1 MRKFALPLRLRCFV
15 SAFRSIANL
24 ALACLAVLIS
34 SGTPVEA
41 QSTFPEVEPNGVKAE
56 ATVVT
61 GIIPGDAI
69 TGVCTGTSLAT
80 ANTALT
86 SSDVFRVKT
95 TVLPLGVYRHRLTV
109 TSSIVGHSGTIRGLN
124 QTGTPGTASTGGT
137 AGTTDSS
144 IQATSISTTPPR
156 FNQWYGFGKQEEIYY
171 RIQGTTTT
179 TAAYGAV
186 MSTST
191 IVPIVIAPAFESAN
205 PITITTIGETTADT
219 YIHVYDAS
227 LNAIP
232 GYSNDDE
239 GPLGPTSQSR
249 LTRTFAPGVYFL
261 AVGSFNT
268 AWNLVSPPD
277 EDSLIPDPLMDFPN
291 VLARSSSLNTAQDWD
306 FRIVASNGVQ
316 SVTNQLP
323 ASAPYDVTWHQFTVQ
338 AGAALIAP
346 GNDICANAFDVGATG
361 GTATGSVQFAS
372 LDGAAASC
380 EVFNPLEKDVWFKFT
395 NSGLTNRILS
405 ADTCTSSFDTVL
417 SVYDSCGGTELA
429 CSDNCAGPTPC
440 ATTASCVSGVLTT
453 PGQTVFIRIADK
465 GTGGINYVL
474 HTSVVILPPANDA
487 CSGAIAIAVP
497 SVTSGSTVAATA
509 EAPAPPACVG
519 PLGTA
524 SQSFTFTSGVWYSI
538 MVPSTQTVTLDT
550 LATAFDT
557 KMWVFDAS
565 AGCAA
570 LTCVT
575 ANDDIQGSPFQ
586 SKVSFV
592 AQAGVDYRVLV
603 GPFGTAGA
611 FTLTASGAS
620 TPANDL
626 CGSPTVISGV
636 SGSIAGSTVGA
647 TAPNNTSSSALA
659 SCSLGQ
665 SFFDVFY
672 SYTAPCTG
680 SATFATCG
688 SYDTILSVHGAC
700 PTLTAN
706 NQIVG
711 ACNNDG
717 GGGCTPGSQVTVAV
731 TGGTTYL
738 VRVVGAVGAAA
749 GNSFTLTWALPDVT
763 PPSITCP
770 GPQAF
775 TAPNPCS
782 GPIPDYTS
790 LATASDLCGSVV
802 VTQSPLPGSTV
813 PVGSFP
819 VTLTATD
826 GSSNTA
832 NCNFTVTVTGTGM
845 PAVTYVDPSFTA
857 AGTNPPGPGE
867 SVGCDSFATIQA
879 AINAVTAG
887 GTVNV
892 AAGNYNEDVSVTNGV
907 SVLGAGA
914 GVSIVSGP
922 IGGGG
927 STFAMTSSNAVLAGF
942 TITRDGNN
950 VIDWNNPGL
959 NSAGVSIQ
967 GLSLSG
973 IVIRDNLITGMRTGI
988 DINNSGSHSIRN
1000 NVIDFNRTGMI
1011 LRNQTD
1017 NLLVVQNAI
1026 TNNFTVGV
1034 LFLDGSV
1041 GTNVPVQTALNCSFS
1056 NNAIASNWYGQIVE
1070 RQAGGVLP
1078 VPGTNP
1084 KNFSANWYGTAAPVI
1099 SALNSTE
1106 PGYAAQIPVAFGG
1119 SAVPPGGQPDILGVA
1134 SANFDVT
1141 PWLDTGLDT
1150 DVSTGFGTNGFQGN
1164 FSLLTVTSQL
1174 AQTGASGR
1182 VQEGHDLATGTTVT
1196 LLAGN
1201 YSDNVVITKNIKL
1214 IGVGSGDC
1222 DTAANPAT
1230 QSIITS
1236 AAANTPVIS
1245 IDDVG
1250 GASTSDRLTIKDIR
1264 ITGASGGNTSAE
1276 SGIRVTAAAAATR
1289 EFFRFEGLTVTGNS
1303 GHGIAFES
1311 PAGTINDAEIA
1322 SSNICSNY
1330 RGIFVADTF
1339 LAFSGLSVSGST
1351 VKNNTFH
1358 GLSVNGANTNGG
1370 FSATNISVSNST
1382 FGNNG
1387 QSNNLFQG
1395 SGDLSF
1401 FIFNGNASLTNVT
1414 VNTTGRVPVQFRGRG
1429 TDNFSTAWQPMGTV
1443 TINGLTVNGTSDRSA
1458 LYVHYYSDVNGL
1470 SLAGVDLS
1478 GSVSSATPSTAFAVT
1493 GMTLVH
1499 LGATPLPLA
1508 DTIFP
1513 CQGAGYVGLAVFGS
1527 GGATASCATVFVGAN
1542 TTIAREAC
1550 VFDVND
1556 LAGFGDVTFPDDP
1569 IINTQ
1574 PTATAVCLG
1583 APANFSVVAS
1593 GPGLTYQ
1600 WRFNTIAILGETSSS
1615 FSIPSVSAGDVG
1627 NYDVLV
1633 SNGCA
1638 TITSASVALSLLP
1651 DPVAATSASV
1661 DVSSYCVGFAPANV
1675 TLSAVGGSGTTFN
1688 WYSGSCAGTLEG
1700 SGTTLM
1706 ITTPVVTT
1714 TYYGSWTTS
1723 CGTSTCVSTTVTVV
1737 PPPSATAG
1745 PDQTSCGGG
1754 AVNITATASD
1764 SASTAWTTSG
1774 TGTFGNASLLATT
1787 YTPSGADI
1795 TAGSVILTI
1804 TANPNAPCATPTAD
1818 TLTVN
1823 ITTVTNIAYVD
1834 DGYVGQPFGTQVNW
1848 PWPGSI
1854 GGPFTIGCN
1863 AFATIQAGVNAVTP
1877 SGTVNVAAGN
1887 YNEDVSVTNGVSVLG
1902 AGAGVSIVSGPI
1914 GGGGSTFAMTSS
1926 NAVLAGFTIT
1936 RDGNNVIDWNNP
1948 GLNSAG
1954 VSIQGLSL
1962 SGIVIRDNLIT
1973 GMRTGIDINNS
1984 GSHSIRNNVI
1994 DFNRTGMILR
2004 NQTDNLLV
2012 VQNAITNNF
2021 TVGVL
2026 FLDGSVG
2033 TNVPVQ
2039 TALNCSFSNNAIAS
2053 NWYGQIVERQAG
2065 GVLPV
2070 PGTNPKNFSANWYGT
2085 AAPVISALN
2094 STEPGYAAQIPVAFG
2109 GSAVPPGGQPDIL
2122 GVASANFDVT
2132 PWLDTGLDTDV
2143 STGFGTNGFQGNFS
2157 LLTVTSQLAQT
2168 GASGRVQ
2175 EGHDLATG
2183 TTVTVLAGTYTE
2195 NVVVT
2200 KRMTLQGVGSGGA
2213 AVSGNPATDT
2223 IIAAASSGS
2232 PVIDLQ
2238 IGGLTSVL
2246 RQTVKDLRVQGGS
2259 DGIRI
2264 AFSPA
2269 DHFTFQGVNASSN
2282 SNGISFNSTGT
2293 SDDIK
2298 VTSCNIQNNSNTGLR
2313 VASAMTSFTNLDVT
2327 GGSMSGNATAGFGFN
2342 PSGNVTCVGNNLS
2355 FVGTTFAN
2363 NGTFAVTSSGHL
2375 SFFVFNGNATLQ
2387 NLTMTG
2393 ASPLPVQFRG
2403 KGTAVS
2409 GTWLPLGTVVF
2420 DNVNIS
2426 GNIRRPAIFIQRY
2439 SSLSG
2444 VSFNNVDLSGVV
2456 TSNSPPAPGL
2466 PGFGVGMQLTHTGSP
2481 VALGSTT
2488 FPCPGGGHYGLVI
2501 EDTGGAT
2508 ADCSTVFVG
2517 ATTHP
2522 EKEACIFDTN
2532 DNVAFFGDAVI
2543 DPSAPTW
2550 YLDTD
2555 GDGFGTPTPAVQSCT
2570 QPAGYAPNNTDNCPT
2585 VANPGQENADGDAA
2599 GDACDVCPLD
2609 PLKTTSAGQCGCG
2622 NPETDTDGDLT
2633 ADCNDGCPLDPLKI
2647 APGLCGCGNLDVLTT
2662 YYYDGD
2668 NDGYGNAAIFVLAC
2682 TNRIGYVTNSTDCN
2696 DSNPAI
2702 NPGAVEICGDLI
2714 DNDCDTLID
2723 EGFATP
2729 TITYVDPSFLIGGQ
2743 DPPGPGQAIGCDS
2756 FSTIQAG
2763 INAVASGGTVIVAA
2777 GTYNEDVAVS
2787 KTVSILGAGA
2797 GSSIVSGPIG
2807 GASAT
2812 FQFQANGITLAG
2824 FSITRAGNSVAQWN
2838 LALNNAG
2845 VAIQSLASGTVRDCT
2860 IYGCRTGIDI
2870 NNASGITVRNN
2881 VIDDNRTGMILR
2893 NTTNNLTVVENSISQ
2908 NWTVGVLFLDGS
2920 VGTNVPVQSAANSA
2934 FSNNSM
2940 QGNWYG
2946 QIVDR
2951 QSGGLLAAPGTNL
2964 KNFSGNWYGTNAPVI
2979 SAANSSEPG
2988 YAALIPVAYG
2998 GAAVPPGGQP
3008 DILGPASANFD
3019 VTPWLNTGLDTNVS
3033 TGFGTFGFQGD
3044 ASSLTVT
3051 AQLGQTS
3058 ASGRI
3063 QEGHDRA
3070 TVGGTVL
3077 VLVGNY
3083 SDNVSI
3089 TKNVKIIGAG
3099 SGDCDNAANPLTQTI
3114 VTSATAGT
3122 PVFSIVDVGGASTS
3136 NRLTLK
3142 DMRITGAS
3150 GASDTTTSGV
3160 RVSAAA
3166 SATREFYRF
3175 EGLTVTGNSGH
3186 GIAFTSANGTINDAQ
3201 VVSCN
3206 VCSNYRGITCDDNMA
3221 GFSGLAISGS
3231 TVKNN
3236 TFHGLFV
3243 SGQNVNGSWTP
3254 TNISVSNSTFGNNGQ
3269 SNNLFQGSG
3278 DLSFFLFNG
3287 NATLTNVTVNTTG
3300 RVPVQFRGR
3309 GTDNFSTAWQ
3319 PMGTVAINGLT
3330 VNGTSDRS
3338 GLYVH
3343 YYADVNGL
3351 SLNNVNLAGLTSSAV
3366 AFSGFAVTGM
3376 TLQHLGASPLALG
3389 NTVFPCQGAGY
3400 VGFALFGT
3408 GGATADCT
3416 TVFTGATTHP
3426 EKETCSFDMD
3436 DLNTVG
3442 NLVIAPAAPLWYL
3455 DTDGDGFGD
3464 PSMSV
3469 QSCTQPAGYV
3479 ANSTDLCP
3487 LDPLKSAP
3495 GQCGCG
3501 IADTDNDNDG
3511 TANCNDLCP
3520 LDPLKIAP
3528 GVCGCGVADT
3538 DTDLDGT
3545 ANCIDGCP
3553 LDPLKIAPGQCGC
3566 GIADTDTDNDG
3577 TANCNDLCPL
3587 DPLKIAPG
3595 QCGCGVPDTDTDND
3609 GTANCNDL
3617 CPLDPLKIAPGVCG
3631 CGIADTDTDL
3641 DGTPNCIDGCPN
3653 DPFKIAPGQC
3663 GCGIAD
3669 TDTDL
3674 DGTANC
3680 NDLCPLDPLKIVPG
3694 VCGCGNPDTDTDGDG
3709 TANCI
3714 DGCVNDPTKINP
3726 GQCGCGNPDIDTDG
3740 DTIANC
3746 NDNCDFVANVGQ
3758 ADSDNDGVGNACD
3771 NCVNIA
3777 NPLQQDCDGDTIGDV
3792 CEIALGAPDC
3802 NGNGIQDSCDITS
3815 GFSPDANSNTIPDEC
3830 EASGGAPFCFGDG
3843 TGTAC
3848 PCANVGLPNNG
3859 CPSSVSPQGAH
3870 LASSGTASVG
3880 TDTLVLTGTL
3890 FPAGG
3895 PGLYFQGSAR
3905 AVAGAGMTF
3914 GDGKLCLS
3922 GSVLRL
3928 GVVFAN
3934 LGGTSSYPGGLTP
3947 APIHIAGA
3955 TAPGNMRH
3963 YQVWY
3968 RDASPVFCTSATFN
3982 LTQGLSLT
3990 WIP

>member
-1 MRKFALPLRLRCFV
+1 M
-15 SAFRSIANL
+15 
-24 ALACLAVLIS
+24 
-34 SGTPVEA
+34 
-41 QSTFPEVEPNGVKAE
+41 
-56 ATVVT
+56 
-61 GIIPGDAI
+61 
-69 TGVCTGTSLAT
+69 
-80 ANTALT
+80 
-86 SSDVFRVKT
+86 
-95 TVLPLGVYRHRLTV
+95 
-109 TSSIVGHSGTIRGLN
+109 
-124 QTGTPGTASTGGT
+124 
-137 AGTTDSS
+137 
-144 IQATSISTTPPR
+144 
-156 FNQWYGFGKQEEIYY
+156 
-171 RIQGTTTT
+171 
-179 TAAYGAV
+179 
-186 MSTST
+186 
-191 IVPIVIAPAFESAN
+191 
-205 PITITTIGETTADT
+205 
-219 YIHVYDAS
+219 
-227 LNAIP
+227 
-232 GYSNDDE
+232 
-239 GPLGPTSQSR
+239 
-249 LTRTFAPGVYFL
+249 
-261 AVGSFNT
+261 
-268 AWNLVSPPD
+268 
-277 EDSLIPDPLMDFPN
+277 
-291 VLARSSSLNTAQDWD
+291 
-306 FRIVASNGVQ
+306 
-316 SVTNQLP
+316 
-323 ASAPYDVTWHQFTVQ
+323 
-338 AGAALIAP
+338 
-346 GNDICANAFDVGATG
+346 
-361 GTATGSVQFAS
+361 
-372 LDGAAASC
+372 
-380 EVFNPLEKDVWFKFT
+380 
-395 NSGLTNRILS
+395 
-405 ADTCTSSFDTVL
+405 
-417 SVYDSCGGTELA
+417 
-429 CSDNCAGPTPC
+429 
-440 ATTASCVSGVLTT
+440 
-453 PGQTVFIRIADK
+453 
-465 GTGGINYVL
+465 
-474 HTSVVILPPANDA
+474 
-487 CSGAIAIAVP
+487 
-497 SVTSGSTVAATA
+497 
-509 EAPAPPACVG
+509 
-519 PLGTA
+519 
-524 SQSFTFTSGVWYSI
+524 
-538 MVPSTQTVTLDT
+538 
-550 LATAFDT
+550 
-557 KMWVFDAS
+557 
-565 AGCAA
+565 
-570 LTCVT
+570 
-575 ANDDIQGSPFQ
+575 
-586 SKVSFV
+586 
-592 AQAGVDYRVLV
+592 
-603 GPFGTAGA
+603 
-611 FTLTASGAS
+611 
-620 TPANDL
+620 
-626 CGSPTVISGV
+626 
-636 SGSIAGSTVGA
+636 
-647 TAPNNTSSSALA
+647 
-659 SCSLGQ
+659 
-665 SFFDVFY
+665 
-672 SYTAPCTG
+672 
-680 SATFATCG
+680 
-688 SYDTILSVHGAC
+688 
-700 PTLTAN
+700 
-706 NQIVG
+706 
-711 ACNNDG
+711 
-717 GGGCTPGSQVTVAV
+717 
-731 TGGTTYL
+731 
-738 VRVVGAVGAAA
+738 
-749 GNSFTLTWALPDVT
+749 
-763 PPSITCP
+763 
-770 GPQAF
+770 
-775 TAPNPCS
+775 
-782 GPIPDYTS
+782 
-790 LATASDLCGSVV
+790 
-802 VTQSPLPGSTV
+802 
-813 PVGSFP
+813 
-819 VTLTATD
+819 
-826 GSSNTA
+826 
-832 NCNFTVTVTGTGM
+832 
-845 PAVTYVDPSFTA
+845 
-857 AGTNPPGPGE
+857 
-867 SVGCDSFATIQA
+867 
-879 AINAVTAG
+879 
-887 GTVNV
+887 
-892 AAGNYNEDVSVTNGV
+892 
-907 SVLGAGA
+907 
-914 GVSIVSGP
+914 
-922 IGGGG
+922 
-927 STFAMTSSNAVLAGF
+927 
-942 TITRDGNN
+942 
-950 VIDWNNPGL
+950 
-959 NSAGVSIQ
+959 
-967 GLSLSG
+967 
-973 IVIRDNLITGMRTGI
+973 
-988 DINNSGSHSIRN
+988 
-1000 NVIDFNRTGMI
+1000 
-1011 LRNQTD
+1011 
-1017 NLLVVQNAI
+1017 
-1026 TNNFTVGV
+1026 
-1034 LFLDGSV
+1034 
-1041 GTNVPVQTALNCSFS
+1041 
-1056 NNAIASNWYGQIVE
+1056 
-1070 RQAGGVLP
+1070 
-1078 VPGTNP
+1078 
-1084 KNFSANWYGTAAPVI
+1084 
-1099 SALNSTE
+1099 
-1106 PGYAAQIPVAFGG
+1106 
-1119 SAVPPGGQPDILGVA
+1119 
-1134 SANFDVT
+1134 
-1141 PWLDTGLDT
+1141 
-1150 DVSTGFGTNGFQGN
+1150 
-1164 FSLLTVTSQL
+1164 
-1174 AQTGASGR
+1174 
-1182 VQEGHDLATGTTVT
+1182 
-1196 LLAGN
+1196 
-1201 YSDNVVITKNIKL
+1201 
-1214 IGVGSGDC
+1214 
-1222 DTAANPAT
+1222 
-1230 QSIITS
+1230 
-1236 AAANTPVIS
+1236 
-1245 IDDVG
+1245 
-1250 GASTSDRLTIKDIR
+1250 
-1264 ITGASGGNTSAE
+1264 
-1276 SGIRVTAAAAATR
+1276 
-1289 EFFRFEGLTVTGNS
+1289 
-1303 GHGIAFES
+1303 
-1311 PAGTINDAEIA
+1311 
-1322 SSNICSNY
+1322 
-1330 RGIFVADTF
+1330 
-1339 LAFSGLSVSGST
+1339 
-1351 VKNNTFH
+1351 
-1358 GLSVNGANTNGG
+1358 
-1370 FSATNISVSNST
+1370 
-1382 FGNNG
+1382 
-1387 QSNNLFQG
+1387 
-1395 SGDLSF
+1395 
-1401 FIFNGNASLTNVT
+1401 
-1414 VNTTGRVPVQFRGRG
+1414 
-1429 TDNFSTAWQPMGTV
+1429 
-1443 TINGLTVNGTSDRSA
+1443 
-1458 LYVHYYSDVNGL
+1458 
-1470 SLAGVDLS
+1470 
-1478 GSVSSATPSTAFAVT
+1478 
-1493 GMTLVH
+1493 
-1499 LGATPLPLA
+1499 
-1508 DTIFP
+1508 
-1513 CQGAGYVGLAVFGS
+1513 
-1527 GGATASCATVFVGAN
+1527 
-1542 TTIAREAC
+1542 
-1550 VFDVND
+1550 
-1556 LAGFGDVTFPDDP
+1556 
-1569 IINTQ
+1569 
-1574 PTATAVCLG
+1574 
-1583 APANFSVVAS
+1583 
-1593 GPGLTYQ
+1593 
-1600 WRFNTIAILGETSSS
+1600 
-1615 FSIPSVSAGDVG
+1615 
-1627 NYDVLV
+1627 
-1633 SNGCA
+1633 
-1638 TITSASVALSLLP
+1638 
-1651 DPVAATSASV
+1651 
-1661 DVSSYCVGFAPANV
+1661 
-1675 TLSAVGGSGTTFN
+1675 
-1688 WYSGSCAGTLEG
+1688 
-1700 SGTTLM
+1700 
-1706 ITTPVVTT
+1706 
-1714 TYYGSWTTS
+1714 
-1723 CGTSTCVSTTVTVV
+1723 
-1737 PPPSATAG
+1737 
-1745 PDQTSCGGG
+1745 
-1754 AVNITATASD
+1754 
-1764 SASTAWTTSG
+1764 
-1774 TGTFGNASLLATT
+1774 
-1787 YTPSGADI
+1787 
-1795 TAGSVILTI
+1795 
-1804 TANPNAPCATPTAD
+1804 
-1818 TLTVN
+1818 
-1823 ITTVTNIAYVD
+1823 
-1834 DGYVGQPFGTQVNW
+1834 
-1848 PWPGSI
+1848 
-1854 GGPFTIGCN
+1854 
-1863 AFATIQAGVNAVTP
+1863 
-1877 SGTVNVAAGN
+1877 
-1887 YNEDVSVTNGVSVLG
+1887 
-1902 AGAGVSIVSGPI
+1902 
-1914 GGGGSTFAMTSS
+1914 
-1926 NAVLAGFTIT
+1926 
-1936 RDGNNVIDWNNP
+1936 
-1948 GLNSAG
+1948 
-1954 VSIQGLSL
+1954 
-1962 SGIVIRDNLIT
+1962 
-1973 GMRTGIDINNS
+1973 
-1984 GSHSIRNNVI
+1984 
-1994 DFNRTGMILR
+1994 
-2004 NQTDNLLV
+2004 
-2012 VQNAITNNF
+2012 
-2021 TVGVL
+2021 
-2026 FLDGSVG
+2026 
-2033 TNVPVQ
+2033 
-2039 TALNCSFSNNAIAS
+2039 
-2053 NWYGQIVERQAG
+2053 
-2065 GVLPV
+2065 
-2070 PGTNPKNFSANWYGT
+2070 
-2085 AAPVISALN
+2085 
-2094 STEPGYAAQIPVAFG
+2094 
-2109 GSAVPPGGQPDIL
+2109 
-2122 GVASANFDVT
+2122 
-2132 PWLDTGLDTDV
+2132 
-2143 STGFGTNGFQGNFS
+2143 
-2157 LLTVTSQLAQT
+2157 TVTSQLAQT

-2845 VAIQSLASGTVRDCT
+2845 VAIQSLAGGTVRDCT

-2870 NNASGITVRNN
+2870 NNAFGITVRNN